1 MRLAEQMLS
10 FPPKGRG
17 ACKIPEK
24 VKSQRVRETERAD
37 LEGCARCGKTVRASE
52 ATQETRIVQHIQPQ
66 AGEGTVAS

>member
-37 LEGCARCGKTVRASE
+37 LEGCARCGKTVG
-52 ATQETRIVQHIQPQ
+52 PQ
-66 AGEGTVAS
+66 KPPRRHGSCSTFSRRPEKGL